1 MFFVKEHEKKH
12 VVHCLRCAR
21 HLNKDLTG
29 WICLGTFRQ
38 YSDLLMSNNS
48 TTSFDLFVFLSEEYD
63 IEVLCTIFDNF
74 VMGNPKVEA
83 TPDNPCKL
91 AIMNNILKKD
101 LVKLE
106 VKEEPTP
113 VEVV

>member
-1 MFFVKEHEKKH
+1 
-12 VVHCLRCAR
+12 
-21 HLNKDLTG
+21 
-29 WICLGTFRQ
+29 
-38 YSDLLMSNNS
+38 
-48 TTSFDLFVFLSEEYD
+48 
-63 IEVLCTIFDNF
+63 
-74 VMGNPKVEA
+74 MGNPKVEA

-106 VKEEPTP
+106 VKQED

>member
-29 WICLGTFRQ
+29 WICLGTFH
-38 YSDLLMSNNS
+38 LMSHKYIM
-48 TTSFDLFVFLSEEYD
+48 SFDLIVVFSEEYD

-74 VMGNPKVEA
+74 VLGNPKVEA

>member
-1 MFFVKEHEKKH
+1 
-12 VVHCLRCAR
+12 
-21 HLNKDLTG
+21 
-29 WICLGTFRQ
+29 
-38 YSDLLMSNNS
+38 MSNNS